1 MKPSM
6 MLLMAISAP
15 VMASSPSLTIF
26 QHSQVLTD
34 FELDSMKGKYI
45 NNGQDYYFGLQ
56 MQTQFIQDNG
66 VQQQVGMQIEF
77 VQVDNQ
83 PSVNITISDPNVV
96 ASQNSFQLDT
106 LGQTAG
112 LQQRIQIA
120 GNENLAIN
128 ELDMA
133 QGRLAPLLN
142 GINVAVGT
150 TLVSNNGNT
159 IFSANSNT
167 VGYQVEL
174 ASGRANQG
182 ISYQNGNGQL
192 VQSIFIDGL
201 SHGVINQSTLRYDG
215 MPVGPIESN
224 ILGRQISDLTALG
237 F

>member
-77 VQVDNQ
+77 AQVDNQ

>member
-1 MKPSM
+1 MKLSM
-6 MLLMAISAP
+6 MLLLTIASPA
-15 VMASSPSLTIF
+15 MASSPSLTVF

-34 FELDSMKGKYI
+34 FELDSMKGKYT

-66 VQQQVGMQIEF
+66 VQQQVGMQIE
-77 VQVDNQ
+77 VSQVNNL
-83 PSVNITISDPNVV
+83 PSINITVSDPHAVD
-96 ASQNSFQLDT
+96 SQQDFQLDS
-106 LGQTAG
+106 LGQSAG

-120 GNENLAIN
+120 GSDNLAVN

-133 QGRLAPLLN
+133 QGRLTPLPL
-142 GINVAVGT
+142 GIQVSVGT
-150 TLVSNNGNT
+150 TLVSQNGNT
-159 IFSANSNT
+159 TFSVNGNT
-167 VGYQVEL
+167 LGYQVEL
-174 ASGRANQG
+174 ASGSATQG
-182 ISYQNGNGQL
+182 MSYQNGNGQL

-224 ILGRQISDLTALG
+224 ILGRQISDLTAFG

>member
-1 MKPSM
+1 MKLSM
-6 MLLMAISAP
+6 MLLLAIAAP
-15 VMASSPSLTIF
+15 VMASPPSLSVF
-26 QHSQVLTD
+26 KHSQVLTD
-34 FELDSMKGKYI
+34 FELESMKGKYT

-56 MQTQFIQDNG
+56 MQTQFIQANG
-66 VQQQVGMQIEF
+66 IQQQVGMQIEF
-77 VQVDNQ
+77 AQVDNQ
-83 PSVNITISDPNVV
+83 PSVNITISDPN
-96 ASQNSFQLDT
+96 AISSNNGFQLDA

-120 GNENLAIN
+120 GSENVAVN

-133 QGRLAPLLN
+133 QGRLAPLLQ

-159 IFSANSNT
+159 TFSANGNT

-174 ASGRANQG
+174 ASGRASQG

-215 MPVGPIESN
+215 MPVGPIQSN
-224 ILGRQISDLTALG
+224 ILGRQISDLTTLG

>member
-1 MKPSM
+1 MKLSM
-6 MLLMAISAP
+6 MLLLAIAAP
-15 VMASSPSLTIF
+15 VMASSPSLTVF

-34 FELDSMKGKYI
+34 FELESMKGKYT

-77 VQVDNQ
+77 TQVNNQ
-83 PSVNITISDPNVV
+83 PSVNITISDPN
-96 ASQNSFQLDT
+96 AISSNNGFQLDA

-120 GNENLAIN
+120 GSENLAIN

-133 QGRLAPLLN
+133 QGRLTPLVQ
-142 GINVAVGT
+142 GINVTVGT

-159 IFSANSNT
+159 TFSANGNT

-174 ASGRANQG
+174 ASGRASQG
-182 ISYQNGNGQL
+182 ISYKNGNGQL

-201 SHGVINQSTLRYDG
+201 SHGVINQSTLRYEG

-224 ILGRQISDLTALG
+224 ILGRQISDLTTLG

>member
-1 MKPSM
+1 MKLSM
-6 MLLMAISAP
+6 MLLLTIAAP
-15 VMASSPSLTIF
+15 VMASSPSLTVF

-34 FELDSMKGKYI
+34 FELESMKGKYT

-77 VQVDNQ
+77 SQVDNQ
-83 PSVNITISDPNVV
+83 PSVNITISDPN
-96 ASQNSFQLDT
+96 AISSNNGFQLDA

-120 GNENLAIN
+120 GSKNLAVN

-133 QGRLAPLLN
+133 QGRLTPLLQ
-142 GINVAVGT
+142 GINIAVGT

-159 IFSANSNT
+159 TFSANGNT

-174 ASGRANQG
+174 ASGRASQG

>member
-1 MKPSM
+1 MKLSM
-6 MLLMAISAP
+6 MLLLTIAAP
-15 VMASSPSLTIF
+15 VMASSPSLTVF

-34 FELDSMKGKYI
+34 FELESMKGKYT

-77 VQVDNQ
+77 SQVDNQ
-83 PSVNITISDPNVV
+83 PSVNITISDPN
-96 ASQNSFQLDT
+96 AISSNNGFQLDA

-120 GNENLAIN
+120 GSKNLAVN

-133 QGRLAPLLN
+133 QGRLTPLLQ

-159 IFSANSNT
+159 TFSANDNT

-174 ASGRANQG
+174 ASGRASQG

>member
-1 MKPSM
+1 MKLSM
-6 MLLMAISAP
+6 MLLLAIAAP
-15 VMASSPSLTIF
+15 VMASSPSLTVF

-34 FELDSMKGKYI
+34 FELESMKGKYT

-77 VQVDNQ
+77 TQVNNQ
-83 PSVNITISDPNVV
+83 PSVNITISDPN
-96 ASQNSFQLDT
+96 AISSNNGFQLDA

-120 GNENLAIN
+120 GSENLAIN

-133 QGRLAPLLN
+133 QGRLTPLVQ
-142 GINVAVGT
+142 GINVTVGT

-159 IFSANSNT
+159 TFSANGNT

-174 ASGRANQG
+174 ASGRASQG

-201 SHGVINQSTLRYDG
+201 SHGVINQSTLRYEG

-224 ILGRQISDLTALG
+224 ILGRQISDLTTLG

>member
-1 MKPSM
+1 MKLSM
-6 MLLMAISAP
+6 MLLLTIAAP
-15 VMASSPSLTIF
+15 VMASSPSLSVF

-66 VQQQVGMQIEF
+66 IQQQVGMQIEF
-77 VQVDNQ
+77 AQVDNQ
-83 PSVNITISDPNVV
+83 PSISITISDPN
-96 ASQNSFQLDT
+96 AINSQNGFQLET

-120 GNENLAIN
+120 GDENLAVN
-128 ELDMA
+128 EFDMA
-133 QGRLAPLLN
+133 QGRLTPLLQ

-150 TLVSNNGNT
+150 TLVSHNGST
-159 IFSANSNT
+159 TFSANANT
-167 VGYQVEL
+167 IGYQVDL
-174 ASGRANQG
+174 VSGKASQG
-182 ISYQNGNGQL
+182 ISYQDGNGQL
-192 VQSIFIDGL
+192 VQSIFINGL

-215 MPVGPIESN
+215 MPVGPIQSN
-224 ILGRQISDLTALG
+224 ILGRQISDLTSMG

>member
-1 MKPSM
+1 MKLSM
-6 MLLMAISAP
+6 MLLLAIAAP
-15 VMASSPSLTIF
+15 VMASSPSLTVF

-34 FELDSMKGKYI
+34 FELESMKGKYT

-77 VQVDNQ
+77 TQVNNQ
-83 PSVNITISDPNVV
+83 PSVNITISDPN
-96 ASQNSFQLDT
+96 AISSNNGFQLDA

-120 GNENLAIN
+120 GSENLAIN

-133 QGRLAPLLN
+133 QGRLTPLVQ
-142 GINVAVGT
+142 GINVTVGT

-159 IFSANSNT
+159 TFSANGNT

-174 ASGRANQG
+174 ASGRASQG

-201 SHGVINQSTLRYDG
+201 RQRRPPRSTLRYEG

-224 ILGRQISDLTALG
+224 ILGRQISDLTTLG

>member
-1 MKPSM
+1 MKLSM
-6 MLLMAISAP
+6 MLLLTIAAP
-15 VMASSPSLTIF
+15 VMASSPSLTVF

-34 FELDSMKGKYI
+34 FELESMKGKYT

-77 VQVDNQ
+77 SQVDNQ
-83 PSVNITISDPNVV
+83 PSVNITISDPN
-96 ASQNSFQLDT
+96 AINSNNGFQLDA

-120 GNENLAIN
+120 GSKNLAVN

-133 QGRLAPLLN
+133 QGRLTPLLQ

-159 IFSANSNT
+159 MFSANGNT

-174 ASGRANQG
+174 ASGRASQG

>member
-1 MKPSM
+1 MKLSM
-6 MLLMAISAP
+6 MLLLAIAAP
-15 VMASSPSLTIF
+15 VMASSPSLMVF

-34 FELDSMKGKYI
+34 FELESMKGKYT

-77 VQVDNQ
+77 TQVNNQ
-83 PSVNITISDPNVV
+83 PSVNITISDPN
-96 ASQNSFQLDT
+96 AISSNNGFQLDA

-120 GNENLAIN
+120 GSENLAIN

-133 QGRLAPLLN
+133 QGRLTPLVQ
-142 GINVAVGT
+142 GINVTVGT

-159 IFSANSNT
+159 TFSANGNT

-174 ASGRANQG
+174 ASGRASQG

-201 SHGVINQSTLRYDG
+201 SHGVINQSTLRYEG

-224 ILGRQISDLTALG
+224 ILGRQISDLTTLG

>member
-1 MKPSM
+1 MKLSM
-6 MLLMAISAP
+6 MLLLTIAAP
-15 VMASSPSLTIF
+15 VMASSPSLTVF

-34 FELDSMKGKYI
+34 FELESMKGKYT

-77 VQVDNQ
+77 SQVDNQ
-83 PSVNITISDPNVV
+83 PSVNITISDPN
-96 ASQNSFQLDT
+96 AISSNNGFQLDA

-120 GNENLAIN
+120 GSKNLAVN

-133 QGRLAPLLN
+133 QGRLTPLLQ

-159 IFSANSNT
+159 TFSANGNT

-174 ASGRANQG
+174 ASGRASQG

>member
-1 MKPSM
+1 MKLSM
-6 MLLMAISAP
+6 MLLLTIAAP
-15 VMASSPSLTIF
+15 VMASSPSLTVF

-34 FELDSMKGKYI
+34 FELESMKGKYT

-77 VQVDNQ
+77 SQVDNQ
-83 PSVNITISDPNVV
+83 PSVNITISDPN
-96 ASQNSFQLDT
+96 AISSNNGFQLDA

-120 GNENLAIN
+120 GSKNLAVN

-133 QGRLAPLLN
+133 QGRLTPLLQ

-159 IFSANSNT
+159 TFSANGNT

-174 ASGRANQG
+174 ASGRASQG

-215 MPVGPIESN
+215 MPVGPIKSN